1 MKRFSWL
8 LALFFGV
15 SLVYAQNEKEV
26 IHGISYRV
34 KMSLTKNM
42 QKSEQNLRSARPDY
56 QKHAKV

>member
-8 LALFFGV
+8 LALFLGV
-15 SLVYAQNEKEV
+15 SLVYSQNEKEV

-42 QKSEQNLRSARPDY
+42 LESVDIEIT
-56 QKHAKV
+56 